1 MAYSHPLFLY
11 DTQINLL
18 VSNKQ
23 TTNNKQQYTYALQ
36 VNNKSIIIQVLEALL
51 NGKCFKPRMGST
63 VQYNTIQYNTMHQEE
78 EV

>member
-1 MAYSHPLFLY
+1 MVYSHPLFLY
-11 DTQINLL
+11 DIQINLL

-51 NGKCFKPRMGST
+51 NGKSFKPRMGST